1 MERASD
7 LSDLHGAFA
16 NKGKIMDSGSGHP
29 PGPYFTVDLHLH
41 TNRGSADSNLAPKD
55 MIARAQAIG
64 IGAVCI
70 TEHDNAWD
78 LREIATLAAD
88 SGVIFLRGMEVTT
101 EMGHIGV
108 FGLSEY
114 VGGIYKLRELR
125 KVVDKLGGIMVANHP
140 FRYKLDPRFSFINA
154 DHEPIDPERPETAA
168 KLEIFEVCDAVE
180 ALNGACSE
188 EENLFAL
195 KVARTLGLAE
205 VAGSDSHSAN
215 SIGCVTTLLSEPVR
229 NERELIEAIKA
240 RQTRA
245 GRGLIAGSV
254 TPFEIPR

>member
-1 MERASD
+1 
-7 LSDLHGAFA
+7 
-16 NKGKIMDSGSGHP
+16 MDSGGSGHP
-29 PGPYFTVDLHLH
+29 SSGPYFTIDLHLH
-41 TNRGSADSNLAPKD
+41 TNRGSADSNLSPAV

-108 FGLSEY
+108 FGLTEY
-114 VGGIYKLRELR
+114 IGGIYKLRELR

-140 FRYKLDPRFSFINA
+140 FRYKLDPRFSFMNA
-154 DHEPIDPERPETAA
+154 DAEAIDMDHPERAA
-168 KLEIFEVCDAVE
+168 RLEIMQVCDAVE
-180 ALNGACSE
+180 VLNGACSE

-195 KVARTLGLAE
+195 KVARSLGLAE

-215 SIGCVTTLLSEPVR
+215 SVGCVTTLLSEPVR
-229 NERELIEAIKA
+229 NERDLIELIRSGKS
-240 RQTRA
+240 RA
-245 GRGLIAGSV
+245 GRGLVQG
-254 TPFEIPR
+254 